1 MIGHSNKQTDRI
13 WITLVQTQTNQ
24 IKFRKNVLEKYC
36 NVLIYWR
43 ICKIGLKNIFNECNV
58 ILEIF
63 LTERFYP
70 VAIKDIKLNK
80 HIE

>member
-43 ICKIGLKNIFNECNV
+43 ICKIGLKILLMNV